1 VRLALTRSSFISYF
15 DISYLDRKKEKTM
28 AIAIRQLTYAQA
40 VNEALRQEMRR
51 DPRVILMGEDVAGG
65 AGITNFEQDD
75 AWGGV
80 LGVTKGLVQE
90 FGRNRVLDTPIT
102 EAGFIGAAVGAA
114 TTGLRPVVELM
125 FVDFFGVCWDM
136 IFDQGAKLR
145 YMFGGKAKCPLVIR
159 TMIGAGMGA
168 AGQHSGCHYSVFS
181 HMPGIKTV
189 VPSTPAD
196 AKGLLTTAIR
206 DDDLVVVFENK
217 MLYAMSGEVPE
228 GEYSIPFG
236 KADIKR
242 EGSDV
247 TIVAISRMVHQA
259 LAAADAL
266 AADGISAEIVD
277 PRTLSPLDEET
288 ILQSVAKTHRLII
301 VDEDNP
307 RCSAATD
314 IAALVADKGFTELDA
329 PIKMV
334 TAPHTPVPFSPPLEQ
349 FYIPSPERIVA
360 TVQEIIG

>member
-1 VRLALTRSSFISYF
+1 
-15 DISYLDRKKEKTM
+15 M
-28 AIAIRQLTYAQA
+28 AVAIRQLTYAQA
-40 VNEALRQEMRR
+40 INEAIRLEMRR

-65 AGITNFEQDD
+65 ANIVHLEEDE

-90 FGRNRVLDTPIT
+90 FGRNRILDTPIT
-102 EAGFIGAAVGAA
+102 ESGFIGAAVGAA
-114 TTGLRPVVELM
+114 TTGLRPIAELM
-125 FVDFFGVCWDM
+125 FVDFFGVCMDM

-168 AGQHSGCHYSVFS
+168 AGQHSGCHYSVFT

-196 AKGLLTTAIR
+196 AKGLLAAAIR
-206 DDDLVVVFENK
+206 DDDLVIFFENK

-228 GEYSIPFG
+228 GEYVIPLG

-242 EGSDV
+242 TGTDV
-247 TIVAISRMVHQA
+247 TIVAISRMVQQA

-266 AADGISAEIVD
+266 EAEGISAEIVD
-277 PRTLSPLDEET
+277 PRTLSPLDEGT
-288 ILQSVAKTHRLII
+288 ILESIAKTHRLVI

-307 RCSAATD
+307 RCSIATD
-314 IAALVADKGFTELDA
+314 IAALAADKAFTELDA
-329 PIKMV
+329 PIKRV

-349 FYIPSPERIVA
+349 FYVPSPERIIA
-360 TVQEIIG
+360 TVQELMG

>member
-1 VRLALTRSSFISYF
+1 
-15 DISYLDRKKEKTM
+15 M
-28 AIAIRQLTYAQA
+28 AVAIRQLTYAQA
-40 VNEALRQEMRR
+40 INEAIRLEMRR

-65 AGITNFEQDD
+65 ANIDHLQDD
-75 AWGGV
+75 EAWGGV

-90 FGRNRVLDTPIT
+90 FGRDRILDTPIT

-114 TTGLRPVVELM
+114 STGMRPIAELM
-125 FVDFFGVCWDM
+125 FVDFFGVCWDQ
-136 IFDQGAKLR
+136 IYNQGAKLR
-145 YMFGGKAKCPLVIR
+145 YMFGGKANCPLVIR

-168 AGQHSGCHYSVFS
+168 AGQHSGCHYSVFT

-189 VPSTPAD
+189 IPSTPAD
-196 AKGLLTTAIR
+196 AKGLLAAAIR

-228 GEYSIPFG
+228 NEYVIPLG

-242 EGSDV
+242 EGTDV

-266 AADGISAEIVD
+266 QADGISVEVVD

-288 ILQSVAKTHRLII
+288 ILNSVAKTHRLVI

-314 IAALVADKGFTELDA
+314 IAALAADKAFTELDA
-329 PIKMV
+329 PIKLV

-360 TVQEIIG
+360 TVQDMLG